1 MPRFFA
7 NGKDLKDCI
16 TKQNEFGQ
24 YWLVGGALWG
34 TILANFDSGKG
45 KPSNAVKK
53 SGGSH
58 ASYLNEHA
66 LDISLNAGT
75 NITCSESIKIN
86 GFKYISGYKIPYGIE
101 LVYGN
106 HHIIVYHVK
115 TKWKVGDRVPAGQV
129 ICTVMS
135 AAENKSSGRFDK
147 ENPNGFPPHLHI
159 GTNNT
164 GTFDK
169 KTIRQFILEA
179 VSTPPIVTPPVVTP
193 PVTPPPSDPPIDPD
207 PIETIKHSELVALR
221 HRISE
226 LEGQLDASNSVLSSK
241 ITAMN
246 KMETERDGAINEK
259 NDAVALKNAA
269 EKERDQ
275 MKQYI
280 TDFEDEHVG
289 AAIRVILSWI
299 TRKIG
304 SILPKI
310 IAKYKELT
318 AKK

>member
-7 NGKDLKDCI
+7 NGKDLKDCLI
-16 TKQNEFGQ
+16 TQNEVGN
-24 YWLVGGALWG
+24 YWLSGGALWR
-34 TILANFDSGKG
+34 TVLANFDSGRG
-45 KPSNAVKK
+45 KPADAAKK

-58 ASYLNEHA
+58 SFYLSDHA

-86 GFKYISGYKIPYGIE
+86 GFKYISGYKVPYGIE

-115 TKWKVGDRVPAGQV
+115 SKWKAGDRVPAGQV

-147 ENPNGFPPHLHI
+147 ENPDGFPPHLHI

-164 GTFDK
+164 GSFDK

-179 VSTPPIVTPPVVTP
+179 IPVTKPPVVTPPVVTP
-193 PVTPPPSDPPIDPD
+193 PVTPPPSEPPIDPD
-207 PIETIKHSELVALR
+207 PIETIKHSELVALN
-221 HRISE
+221 HKISE

-241 ITAMN
+241 ITALKNMT
-246 KMETERDGAINEK
+246 TERDTAITDK
-259 NDAVALKNAA
+259 NDAIALKNSA
-269 EKERDQ
+269 ELSVTQ
-275 MKQYI
+275 MKKYV
-280 TDFEDEHVG
+280 TDFEDGHVG
-289 AAIRVILSWI
+289 AAIGVILSWI
-299 TRKIG
+299 TRK
-304 SILPKI
+304 
-310 IAKYKELT
+310 LT
-318 AKK
+318 FKK